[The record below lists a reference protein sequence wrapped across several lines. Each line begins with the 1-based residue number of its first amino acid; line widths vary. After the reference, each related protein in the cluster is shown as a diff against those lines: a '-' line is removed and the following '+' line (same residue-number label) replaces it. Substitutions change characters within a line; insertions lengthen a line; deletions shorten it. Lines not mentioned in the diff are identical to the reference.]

1 MKIARKA
8 KSRKRAGQ
16 YNYTYG
22 PMGKDPEE
30 LSSIQKKGNQI
41 LPRDSWVRILNND
54 NSKSSRILTKGD
66 KILPRDPWVNIFKNE
81 NCKLKM
87 IQKKG
92 KKFYQGTHWSGPLR
106 MKITS

>member
-1 MKIARKA
+1 MKIARRA

-22 PMGKDPEE
+22 PMSKDPEK
-30 LSSIQKKGNQI
+30 LSSKSAIKFYQGTHGSGSLIMTIVNSSRIHKKGN
-41 LPRDSWVRILNND
+41 
-54 NSKSSRILTKGD
+54 
-66 KILPRDPWVNIFKNE
+66 KILPRDLWVNIFKNE
-81 NCKLKM
+81 YSKLKR

-106 MKITS
+106 MKITR